1 MPVYVFIPN
10 PFPGGY
16 IFGTQRCKGPVD
28 SQTFI
33 GADLPN
39 ANEIVALKA
48 DRGTCRE
55 QDIDRERD
63 QFQPPFVDV
72 AKAVEGCQVE
82 WHEPNAQVLQAGSKL
97 RILGYRTFV
106 GHHSQLWPA
115 VNLPNLNYKVAAEV
129 KTNPQQ
135 LLFALVAVESRP

>member
-1 MPVYVFIPN
+1 MLGLYSAQTARADDDLGGMPVYVFIPN

-106 GHHSQLWPA
+106 GHHSDRVPRGGVGLA
-115 VNLPNLNYKVAAEV
+115 SSLR
-129 KTNPQQ
+129 
-135 LLFALVAVESRP
+135 ALA